1 MRRNNWKA
9 KILALIGI
17 LVGILAGGAA
27 AWAAWKY
34 AGAQYVGLAFF
45 TVMPLVAALFIL
57 ILIRLLAE
65 MMIKF
70 SGEEKK
76 EEKTV

>member
-17 LVGILAGGAA
+17 LVGILVGGAA

-57 ILIRLLAE
+57 ILIRL
-65 MMIKF
+65 F
-70 SGEEKK
+70 GRDDD
-76 EEKTV
+76 

>member
-34 AGAQYVGLAFF
+34 AGAQYVE
-45 TVMPLVAALFIL
+45 
-57 ILIRLLAE
+57 RR
-65 MMIKF
+65 
-70 SGEEKK
+70 KK
-76 EEKTV
+76 RGKNR

>member
-17 LVGILAGGAA
+17 LAGILAGGAA

-34 AGAQYVGLAFF
+34 AGAQYVGLTFF
-45 TVMPLVAALFIL
+45 TVMPLAAALFIL
-57 ILIRLLAE
+57 ILIRL
-65 MMIKF
+65 F
-70 SGEEKK
+70 GRDDD
-76 EEKTV
+76 

>member
-17 LVGILAGGAA
+17 LAGILAGGAA

-34 AGAQYVGLAFF
+34 AVAQYV
-45 TVMPLVAALFIL
+45 
-57 ILIRLLAE
+57 
-65 MMIKF
+65 
-70 SGEEKK
+70 
-76 EEKTV
+76 